1 MQQHPPKPVPRRVQF
16 GIRTL
21 LLIMLLVS
29 VLAAIG
35 GGLAR
40 TGDGKPNVTLIVM
53 AIAAP
58 LGVMILL
65 SLIETF
71 LRLTS
76 RYQQTRRNSE
86 DVDEQV

>member
-1 MQQHPPKPVPRRVQF
+1 MQQHSPKPVPRRVQF

-35 GGLAR
+35 GGLAQR
-40 TGDGKPNVTLIVM
+40 ADGRPNVTLIIM

-65 SLIETF
+65 SLAETF
-71 LRLTS
+71 LRLAS
-76 RYQQTRRNSE
+76 RYQQSRKRSD
-86 DVDEQV
+86 DVDERL